1 VGEDGTVRR
10 VMISYAHES
19 DEHVRLV
26 GDLAD
31 FLRSRGI
38 DAWLDQYATGERV
51 DWVQWTLNQMRRAQ
65 HVIVVCSP
73 AYRRRFER
81 EGPPEDGRGVQL
93 ESRLIR
99 EEIMRD
105 QAGSVRRFLP
115 VLLGNGT
122 IDDIPTLLQPYSGM
136 HYPIERLNEDGCAS
150 LLRVLSGL
158 PDREPGL
165 LGHAPSGSFSWPRI
179 VACLHMNGG
188 TPLDR
193 DKVARAFVA
202 AAAADP
208 AAATV
213 EFGPDGSVSG
223 ALLSIRPDDSDDV
236 VGRGVRGVHEQAR
249 QTERPVTA
257 RIGGHVAE
265 GPGDDTVFRLVDS
278 ATARALHGA
287 AGGQTVIAASSPLHE
302 LVLQGVVTF
311 PRPNAYR
318 SVGDDWFALAARSR
332 CPEIPHLRPEASAP
346 TSPQNPAQ
354 HVFVGQNN
362 GIVQTVTG
370 NSTLHL
376 GDVINYSGPPR

>member
-1 VGEDGTVRR
+1 MSR

-31 FLRSRGI
+31 FLRRRGI
-38 DAWLDQYATGERV
+38 DAWLDQYATGERQ
-51 DWVQWTLNQMRRAQ
+51 DWVQWTLDQMRRAQ

-81 EGPPEDGRGVQL
+81 EGAPEEGRGVQL

-115 VLLGNGT
+115 VLLGIAT

-136 HYPIERLNEDGCAS
+136 HYRIGTLDEDGCAS

-165 LGHAPSGSFSWPRI
+165 LGHARSVSPSWPRRRLSSCERWD
-179 VACLHMNGG
+179 AARSGQSGTSLCRRSGG
-188 TPLDR
+188 R
-193 DKVARAFVA
+193 
-202 AAAADP
+202 P
-208 AAATV
+208 AIATV

-223 ALLSIRPDDSDDV
+223 ALLSIRPDDSDDI

-265 GPGDDTVFRLVDS
+265 GPGNDTVFRLADS

-287 AGGQTVIAASSPLHE
+287 AGGQTVIAASSPFHD

-311 PRPNAYR
+311 PRPHAYR
-318 SVGDDWFALAARSR
+318 SVGDGWFALAARSP
-332 CPEIPHLRPEASAP
+332 CPEIPQLRPEAPAP
-346 TSPQNPAQ
+346 TSPLNPAQ

-362 GIVQTVTG
+362 GIVHTVTG